1 MGSDFFLCANGAA
14 AVGFLSTFFE
24 KRSALRLDSPAD
36 ARVLLQ
42 MIGGDSSTTT
52 PGNAMEIAAAWACV
66 QVLAKGI
73 SMLPLVLI
81 EQQGTQKRRATN
93 HPLFPLLHRRPN
105 PDMTSSTLRS
115 TMMVHLATRGNAYV
129 QKVYSRG
136 GQLIQ
141 LWPLHPDRM
150 EGIER
155 EENGDL
161 QYQYRMPNGT
171 LRRFA
176 SAEIMHVR
184 GMSEDGIIGLSP
196 IAVARRTFDRKKRL
210 EQYEAAFWN
219 NGARPGVVLKS
230 TAAPNDKQAAQLLA
244 SWDERFMGAMNTG
257 KTALLPSHLSLETIG
272 LPQSDAQFLES
283 QKFSRTEI
291 ASIFGVPSHMIN
303 DLDRATFSNIA
314 EQGQEFVD
322 YTLGFWLQ
330 QIEQTIEQSLLPERE
345 RGRFYPKF
353 IVQALLR
360 GNPTERAAAFSTG
373 LQWGYYCINDI
384 REMEDLNP
392 IADGDTYFVP
402 MNMQPL
408 GQAINGPPAAGDG
421 QRSVDH
427 DEDCTC
433 GHCGH
438 HANPAPVS
446 RETRADAA
454 DQQADKL
461 RVSRQ
466 KLARAQ
472 LPVFEDTARRIVR
485 REARDVR
492 QAAKKML
499 GKRTVADFT
508 AWLREFYAEEAE
520 FCEAVRDAF
529 LPLLTAYATQAAT
542 QAADELDQDD
552 NGLTDEMRQFV
563 DDYAR
568 SLTNQHAARSRN
580 QLEGVLVDAQADG
593 QDELEAVSARLDQW
607 EEERPE
613 RIAMKHAFE
622 ALNAFVVFS
631 YRDHGVR
638 YLRWMASGASCPF
651 CLGLSGKIAG
661 IDSYFVEGGAT
672 LDGGDAGSMT
682 VASSRRYG
690 PLHRSC
696 DCVVVAA

>member
-1 MGSDFFLCANGAA
+1 M
-14 AVGFLSTFFE
+14 GFLSSLFE
-24 KRSALRLDSPAD
+24 ARSTGLRLDVAHNQ
-36 ARVLLQ
+36 VLMQVL
-42 MIGGDSSTTT
+42 GGDSSSTT
-52 PGNAMEIAAAWACV
+52 PSNAMEIAAVWACV

-73 SMLPLVLI
+73 SMLPLVLM
-81 EQQGTQKRRATN
+81 EQSGEMRRRATN
-93 HPLFPLLHRRPN
+93 HPLFPILHRRPN
-105 PDMTSSTLRS
+105 PEMTSTTWRS

-129 QKVYSRG
+129 QKVYNRG
-136 GQLIQ
+136 GQLAQ
-141 LWPLHPDRM
+141 LWPLHPDQM
-150 EGIER
+150 EEIRRDDAGELQYHYR
-155 EENGDL
+155 LENG
-161 QYQYRMPNGT
+161 RSKTFRAN
-171 LRRFA
+171 
-176 SAEIMHVR
+176 EIMHVR
-184 GMSEDGIIGLSP
+184 GMSEDGLQGMSP
-196 IAVARRTFDRKKRL
+196 IEVARRAFDRKRSL
-210 EQYEAAFWN
+210 EQYESAFWK

-230 TAAPNDKQAAQLLA
+230 TAAPNDKQAAQLLS
-244 SWDERFMGAMNTG
+244 SWDERYRGSVNSG
-257 KTALLPSHLSLETIG
+257 KTALLPSHLSIETIG
-272 LPQSDAQFLES
+272 IPQSDAQFLES
-283 QKFSRTEI
+283 QKFSRSEI
-291 ASIFGVPSHMIN
+291 AAIFNVPAHMIG

-314 EQGQEFVD
+314 EQGQEFID
-322 YTLGFWLQ
+322 YTLGFWIT

-353 IVQALLR
+353 VVQALLR
-360 GNPTERAAAFSTG
+360 GNPTERAQAYSTG
-373 LQWGYYCINDI
+373 LQWGYYSINDI
-384 REMEDLNP
+384 RELEDLNP

-408 GQAINGPPAAGDG
+408 GQAINGPPAAASD
-421 QRSVDH
+421 QRSDDH

-433 GHCGH
+433 GHCSHDGH
-438 HANPAPVS
+438 QAPVS

-529 LPLLTAYATQAAT
+529 LPLLQAYATQAT
-542 QAADELDQDD
+542 TSAADELDADD
-552 NGLTDEMRQFV
+552 PGLTDEMRQFV

-638 YLRWMASGASCPF
+638 FLRWMASGASCPF